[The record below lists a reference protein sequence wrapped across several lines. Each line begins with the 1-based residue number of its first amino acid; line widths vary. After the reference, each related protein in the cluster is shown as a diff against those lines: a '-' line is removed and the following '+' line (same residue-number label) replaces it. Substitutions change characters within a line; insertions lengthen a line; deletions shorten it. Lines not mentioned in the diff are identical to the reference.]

1 MEIQQSKKYECFENI
16 IGNRN
21 LSVAKID
28 KICDDVNNGFNM
40 LPYCPIVVSENEPG
54 LFHIIDGQH
63 RFEVSKKTQNP
74 VYYVVCNTLTLNQI
88 AQLNSR
94 GERWKTTDF
103 LNCYIKLGI
112 PDYLRIK
119 EIMHKH
125 KIAIKI
131 AVDLLMYNN
140 PKAKSTDTFQG
151 GDFKCL
157 YYNEANVLL
166 TLVNELFGQYT
177 FSKDRYL
184 IGAVQELEKQGLC
197 DFEKLKYKISQAPM
211 AMDKNASIKT
221 YMSNI
226 ERVYNHKNSI
236 REVIFK

>member
-16 IGNRN
+16 IGNRILN
-21 LSVAKID
+21 LNKID
-28 KICDDVNNGFNM
+28 KICSDVTSGFNM
-40 LPYCPIVVSENEPG
+40 LPYYPIVVSENELG
-54 LFHIIDGQH
+54 LFQIIDGQH
-63 RFEVSKKTQNP
+63 RYEVSKKTNNP
-74 VYYVVCNTLTLNQI
+74 VYFTVCNMLTLNQI
-88 AQLNSR
+88 AQINSR
-94 GERWKTTDF
+94 GEKWKITDF

-112 PDYLRIK
+112 ADYSRIK

-125 KIAIKI
+125 KIAIKL

-140 PKAKSTDTFQG
+140 PKVKSTDTFQG
-151 GDFKCL
+151 GEFKCN
-157 YYNEANVLL
+157 YYEEADALL
-166 TLVNELFGQYT
+166 TLTDSLFGQYT

-211 AMDKNASIKT
+211 AMDRNASIKT